1 MRCDSCAYA
10 SIQLIHLKA
19 FLCLCAWAD
28 LAPISRRCD
37 GNHSHVQAQGK
48 YTKQSATYVE
58 DPAEALAQV
67 MASGIRRLAAFDEEV
82 DIPRAEGFESQLVN
96 ELSCSLLWEVDHVRA
111 FEFPLISAFW
121 SFQRW

>member
-1 MRCDSCAYA
+1 
-10 SIQLIHLKA
+10 
-19 FLCLCAWAD
+19 
-28 LAPISRRCD
+28 
-37 GNHSHVQAQGK
+37 
-48 YTKQSATYVE
+48 
-58 DPAEALAQV
+58 